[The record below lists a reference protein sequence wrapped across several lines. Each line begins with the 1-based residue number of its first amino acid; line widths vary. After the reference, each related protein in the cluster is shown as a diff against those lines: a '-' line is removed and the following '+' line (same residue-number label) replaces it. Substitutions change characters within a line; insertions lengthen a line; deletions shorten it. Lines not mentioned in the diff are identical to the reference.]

1 VKLLM
6 LSWEYPPRIVG
17 GLARHVYWLS
27 KALAQRGVEVTVITL
42 DYPETPGLEQG
53 RNLKIV
59 RVASHGFTSSDFAS
73 WVHQFNLNMIEA
85 ALEEEDVSLIHA
97 HDWLTATAGITLK
110 HLLRKPLIATIHST
124 ERGRRRG
131 VLHDPL
137 QRHIHEVEWWLAYES
152 WRVIVCSN
160 YMKSELM
167 RFLGVPEDK
176 ISVIPNGINPF
187 EVKLQLDV
195 RRVKRR
201 YAEDWEKVV
210 LFVGRMV
217 YEKGPHVFVDAA
229 LSLLSRRQDVKFVL
243 VGEGPMRKSLMDKV
257 YRSGFWHKF
266 YFTGFV
272 EDIELYELYEVC
284 DVAVFPSL
292 YEPFGIV
299 ALEAMSV
306 GKPVVASDVGG
317 LSEVVVDGLNGLKV
331 PPGDVWALSYAIERL
346 IGNPSKAEEMGKNGA
361 QKVRELYSWDVVG
374 ERTLRLYE
382 RVLQEYSSNPWK
394 PKRPARKPF

>member
-1 VKLLM
+1 MM

-42 DYPETPGLEQG
+42 DYPETPRVEQE

-59 RVASHGFTSSDFAS
+59 RVASHGFASSDFAS

-85 ALEEEDVSLIHA
+85 ALDEEDASLIHV

-124 ERGRRRG
+124 EYGRRRG
-131 VLHDPL
+131 ALHDTL
-137 QRHIHEVEWWLAYES
+137 QRHIHEVEWWLAYEG

-160 YMKSELM
+160 YMKNELM
-167 RFLGVPEDK
+167 NYLGVPEDK

-187 EVKLQLDV
+187 DV
-195 RRVKRR
+195 RLQIDVHSVRRR
-201 YAEDWEKVV
+201 YAEDWEKIV

-217 YEKGPHVFVDAA
+217 YEKGAHLFVDAA

-243 VGEGPMRKSLMDKV
+243 VGEGPMRKDLMDKA
-257 YRSGFWHKF
+257 YKSGFWHKF

-272 EDIELYELYEVC
+272 EDVELFELYEVC

-299 ALEAMSV
+299 ALEAMSL

-317 LSEVVVDGLNGLKV
+317 LSEIVVDGLNGLKV
-331 PPGDVWALSYAIERL
+331 PLGDVQALSRAIERL
-346 IGNPSKAEEMGKNGA
+346 VEDQSTAKEMGRNGA
-361 QKVRELYSWDVVG
+361 RRVRELYSWDVVG
-374 ERTLRLYE
+374 ERTFRLYE
-382 RVLQEYSSNPWK
+382 QVLREYLSNPWK
-394 PKRPARKPF
+394 PKKFVRKRP